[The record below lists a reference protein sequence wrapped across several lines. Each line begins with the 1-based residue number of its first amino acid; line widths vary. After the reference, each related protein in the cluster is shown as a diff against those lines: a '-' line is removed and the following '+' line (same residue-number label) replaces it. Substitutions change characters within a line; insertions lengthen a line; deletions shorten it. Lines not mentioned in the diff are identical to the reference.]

1 MEGRKDRGEGGNISV
16 LITFEG
22 GWARHPGPIDKKV
35 KGVQRVVHL
44 KLLYTREK
52 ELVFQSFDKVNVV
65 FLGSFLKAQPVINI
79 ISQ

>member
-1 MEGRKDRGEGGNISV
+1 MFLLLSEGERGR
-16 LITFEG
+16 
-22 GWARHPGPIDKKV
+22 ARHPGPIIDKKV